1 LCDSGSEERTRGCPP
16 LIRDAGVNWI
26 AEGTETSLTAA
37 RVFDMLVCSAVN
49 STRLAKWQP
58 PDSEG
63 EVVVFGDADPAFE
76 GQAAA
81 YALANC
87 LAATIREKHLKACDK
102 GCILKA
108 LTGSDSATLQQL
120 FFAPY
125 CCISTEHLSDPNN
138 R

>member
-1 LCDSGSEERTRGCPP
+1 MKGYCKFAAM
-16 LIRDAGVNWI
+16 DAGVNWI

-76 GQAAA
+76 GRQRPAPSR
-81 YALANC
+81 
-87 LAATIREKHLKACDK
+87 IV
-102 GCILKA
+102 
-108 LTGSDSATLQQL
+108 LQPQ
-120 FFAPY
+120 Y
-125 CCISTEHLSDPNN
+125 VKNT
-138 R
+138 